1 MSGPDCTSSGCH
13 RQPLVIVVARRLSTL
28 LLLCLLPAMHARAA
42 SSNARP
48 TSLGEV
54 FDAAQESEPGYRA
67 AKANLAVSEARSRQ
81 ALGAMLPQL
90 SLTASTN
97 GNRRAYNTHDATT
110 DTMRD
115 RYHSHTD
122 QLSLT
127 QPLWHPAN
135 VATWHQAQD
144 SETQAQYQLADAE
157 QKLYGKLAS
166 AWFDLMEARDE
177 VEFTTAQQDAL
188 REQWKIAR
196 RGAELGTQSAP
207 QAADAEAK
215 YREASADE
223 ASAELD
229 REGKLAALEQ
239 FTGPADGLVQPYL
252 RDDAKLPDLVGDDMD
267 AWLNLVDTHCPSLR
281 AAAQAIAAADDEIR
295 KQRAGGHPTL
305 DLVASYGN
313 NDQAVGNFPGQAG
326 YGIRTLTV
334 GLQLNVPLYTGGT
347 QSAKVAEALAARD
360 KALADRDAARR
371 QAVLDIKTAFLQWQ
385 SGLAKAKAARLGMD
399 AARTAWLAAK
409 RGEARGLKTPAD
421 VLSARQQWAAARRD
435 MHKGRYQQITA
446 YVKLRTTLGELS
458 ADDVDELDRL
468 FGPQD
473 LDPLPSPATRIG
485 SP

>member
-1 MSGPDCTSSGCH
+1 MLC
-13 RQPLVIVVARRLSTL
+13 
-28 LLLCLLPAMHARAA
+28 CLLVATRVHAATVDT
-42 SSNARP
+42 RP

-54 FDAAQESEPGYRA
+54 FDAAHENEPGYRA
-67 AKANLAVSEARSRQ
+67 ARANLAVSQARSRQ
-81 ALGAMLPQL
+81 AFGAMLPQL
-90 SLTASTN
+90 SLTASAN
-97 GNRRAYNTHDATT
+97 GNRRVYNTHDATT

-115 RYHSHTD
+115 RYHSHSD

-127 QPLWHPAN
+127 QPLWRPAN
-135 VATWHQAQD
+135 VASWHEAKSSEVQA
-144 SETQAQYQLADAE
+144 EYQLADAE
-157 QKLYGKLAS
+157 QKLYAKLAT

-177 VEFTTAQQDAL
+177 VAFTTAQRDAL
-188 REQWKIAR
+188 RAQWDIAR

-215 YREASADE
+215 FREASADE

-229 REGKLAALEQ
+229 REAKLAALEQ
-239 FTGPADGLVQPYL
+239 LTGPADGLVQPHL
-252 RDDAKLPDLVGDDMD
+252 RDEAKLPDLVGDDMD

-281 AAAQAIAAADDEIR
+281 AATQAIAAAEDEIR
-295 KQRAGGHPTL
+295 KQRAGGHATL

-313 NDQAVGNFPGQAG
+313 NDQAVGNFPGQSG

-347 QSAKVAEALAARD
+347 QSAKVAEALAARE

-371 QAVLDIKTAFLQWQ
+371 QAILDIKTAFLQWQ
-385 SGLAKAKAARLGMD
+385 SGLAKAKAALLGMD
-399 AARTAWLAAK
+399 AAHAMWLAAK
-409 RGEARGLKTPAD
+409 QGETRGLKTHAD

-435 MHKGRYQQITA
+435 MHKARYQQITA

-468 FGPQD
+468 FVPTDDGA
-473 LDPLPSPATRIG
+473 LPSLSTKGAAP
-485 SP
+485 